1 MKKDKI
7 NMNSFVTHGQSS
19 VFQSYVLPPKL
30 WILRVISPLLVKGSK
45 SKPLLPRHNFC
56 DTARRGSRNLR

>member
-19 VFQSYVLPPKL
+19 VFQSFVLPPKL
-30 WILRVISPLLVKGSK
+30 WILQVISPLLVKGSK
-45 SKPLLPRHNFC
+45 SKPLLG
-56 DTARRGSRNLR
+56 A